1 MRTFRFLDFQVY
13 INAKDFHYKIVDII
27 KTFPREYFYLADQL
41 KRSSLSIVLNIAE
54 GSAKRSD
61 KDFNRYLENSL
72 GSVNE
77 ALACLDVALSI
88 NLIKR
93 EKFSELMINA
103 ESIKKQLGGFSRKL
117 LSSK

>member
-1 MRTFRFLDFQVY
+1 MRTFRFLDFKVY
-13 INAKDFHYKIVDII
+13 QEAKNFHREIVDII
-27 KTFPREYFYLADQL
+27 KAFPREYFYLADQL
-41 KRSSLSIVLNIAE
+41 KRSSLSVILNIAE

-72 GSVNE
+72 GSANE
-77 ALACLDVALSI
+77 AVACLDVALSV
-88 NLIKR
+88 NVIKE
-93 EKFSELMINA
+93 EKFSGLIARA